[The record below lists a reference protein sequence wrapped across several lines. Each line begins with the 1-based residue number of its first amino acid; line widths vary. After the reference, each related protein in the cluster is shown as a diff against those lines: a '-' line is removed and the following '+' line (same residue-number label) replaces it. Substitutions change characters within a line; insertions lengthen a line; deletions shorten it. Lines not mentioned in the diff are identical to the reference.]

1 MRLLIHLLLILTF
14 VVQPASTLAD
24 VHQFHQS
31 GAEHLGFE
39 NHRQTGDHL
48 IPNAVDTNTVDPTT
62 TDTTTTDTTTD
73 TTKSSGTQ
81 FDCHH
86 CCHCHGVACGIGLP
100 VTQVL
105 ECEYGVFIQKS
116 EYAARV
122 YPSVHEKQFRP
133 PRV

>member
-31 GAEHLGFE
+31 GVEHLGFE
-39 NHRQTGDHL
+39 NDKQAGDHL
-48 IPNAVDTNTVDPTT
+48 ISSTVDINTSAVDIN
-62 TDTTTTDTTTD
+62 
-73 TTKSSGTQ
+73 KSSGTQ
-81 FDCHH
+81 PDCHH
-86 CCHCHGVACGIGLP
+86 CCHCHGVACCVGLP

-105 ECEYGVFIQKS
+105 ECEYGTFTQKND
-116 EYAARV
+116 YAARV

>member
-1 MRLLIHLLLILTF
+1 MRFLIHLLLILTF

-39 NHRQTGDHL
+39 NHNPAGDHL
-48 IPNAVDTNTVDPTT
+48 TSNAVAGNSVDTGKSFDGG
-62 TDTTTTDTTTD
+62 
-73 TTKSSGTQ
+73 TKL
-81 FDCHH
+81 DCHH
-86 CCHCHGVACGIGLP
+86 CCHCHGVACGLGLP

-116 EYAARV
+116 EYAAHV